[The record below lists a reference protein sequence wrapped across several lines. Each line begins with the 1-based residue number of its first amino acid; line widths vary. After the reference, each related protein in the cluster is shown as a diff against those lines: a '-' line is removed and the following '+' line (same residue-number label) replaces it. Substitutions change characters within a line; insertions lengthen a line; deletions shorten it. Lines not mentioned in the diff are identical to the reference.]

1 VAAVVRDPLEGVT
14 AAGTI
19 VTGADEARVP
29 PAYTTLLR
37 EAVQTLGRALGDA
50 AHSIY
55 LYGSV
60 ATGQARPPRSDLD
73 LIVVLDELLPDAV
86 RRIADDLSAR
96 NRHLVR
102 EVGIGSVDLETLGRQ
117 DLVGDAERC
126 FLKHYTV
133 HLAGPDLRDAYP
145 LCEPTARLAA
155 GFNGDLRA
163 VLDDVRLRLTQ
174 ERDVQERDALARKAC
189 RRILMAAATLL
200 SVRAGGWST
209 DRGTAVELIGRHA
222 PQLEALAADA
232 LTWSEQGAPA
242 DPAAVTDLID
252 RLGGWLAEEY
262 ALIAT

>member
-1 VAAVVRDPLEGVT
+1 VVRDPLEGVN

-19 VTGADEARVP
+19 VTGAEAVRVP
-29 PAYTTLLR
+29 SAYAPLLR
-37 EAVQTLGRALGDA
+37 EAVETLSQALGDA

-73 LIVVLDELLPDAV
+73 LIVVLDTPLPAAV
-86 RRIADDLSAR
+86 RGVADDLSAR

-102 EVGIGSVDLETLGRQ
+102 EVGISSVDLATLHRQ

-133 HLAGPDLRDAYP
+133 HLAGPDLRGSYP
-145 LCEPTARLAA
+145 VCEANARLAA

-163 VLDDVRLRLTQ
+163 VLRELRPRLAD
-174 ERDVQERDALARKAC
+174 ERDLRERDALARKAC
-189 RRILMAAATLL
+189 RKVLMAAATLL
-200 SVRAGGWST
+200 SVREGGWST
-209 DRGTAVELIGRHA
+209 DRGTAVELISRHA
-222 PQLEALAADA
+222 PGFEALAADA

-242 DPAAVTDLID
+242 DPAGVMDMVD
-252 RLGGWLAEEY
+252 RLGGWLADEY
-262 ALIAT
+262 ALIEA

>member
-1 VAAVVRDPLEGVT
+1 VVRDPLEGVT
-14 AAGTI
+14 DAGTI
-19 VTGADEARVP
+19 VTGADAARVP
-29 PAYTTLLR
+29 TAYTTLLR
-37 EAVQTLGRALGDA
+37 EAVETLTRALGGA

-73 LIVVLDELLPDAV
+73 LVVVLDRRLPDAV
-86 RRIADDLSAR
+86 RRVADDLSAR
-96 NRHLVR
+96 HRHLVR

-155 GFNGDLRA
+155 GFNGDLHA
-163 VLDDVRLRLTQ
+163 VLDHVRPRLTQ
-174 ERDVQERDALARKAC
+174 ERDVQERAALARKAS
-189 RRILMAAATLL
+189 RKILLAAATLL
-200 SVRAGGWST
+200 SVRDGGWST

-222 PQLEALAADA
+222 PQFEAMAADA
-232 LTWSEQGAPA
+232 LTWSEQGAPT
-242 DPAAVTDLID
+242 DPARVIDMVD

-262 ALIAT
+262 ALIET

>member
-1 VAAVVRDPLEGVT
+1 VVRDPLEGVT

-133 HLAGPDLRDAYP
+133 HLAGPDLRDDFP

-155 GFNGDLRA
+155 GFNGDLGA
-163 VLDDVRLRLTQ
+163 VLDHVHPRLSQ
-174 ERDVQERDALARKAC
+174 ERDVQERDALARKTC
-189 RRILMAAATLL
+189 RKILMAAATLL
-200 SVRAGGWST
+200 SVREGGWST

-222 PQLEALAADA
+222 PQFEALAADA
-232 LTWSEQGAPA
+232 LTWSEQGAPV
-242 DPAAVTDLID
+242 DPGKVID
-252 RLGGWLAEEY
+252 VVDQLGDWLAEEY

>member
-1 VAAVVRDPLEGVT
+1 VVRDPLEGVS

-19 VTGADEARVP
+19 VTGADAARVP

-37 EAVQTLGRALGDA
+37 EAVETLTHTLGDA

-60 ATGQARPPRSDLD
+60 ATGRARPPSSDLD
-73 LIVVLDELLPDAV
+73 LVVVLGELLPAAV
-86 RRIADDLSAR
+86 RRVADDLSAR

-102 EVGIGSVDLETLGRQ
+102 EVGIGSVDLETLSRQ
-117 DLVGDAERC
+117 DLVGEAERC

-145 LCEPTARLAA
+145 RCGASERLAA
-155 GFNGDLRA
+155 GFNGDLRT
-163 VLDDVRLRLTQ
+163 VLAHVRPRLTQ
-174 ERDVQERDALARKAC
+174 ERDVLERDALARRAC

-200 SVRAGGWST
+200 SVREGGWST

-222 PQLEALAADA
+222 PQFEALAADA

-242 DPAAVTDLID
+242 DPAGVTDIVD
-252 RLGGWLAEEY
+252 HLGGWLADEY
-262 ALIAT
+262 DLIAT